1 MYVWERKVDF
11 VNKEKGWL
19 IIWGVGGVFHDVGI
33 NTDCV
38 LFSRNNLGDGL
49 GRDVVGQ
56 PNDRERINRGGR
68 KGDKLVALG
77 VGLDNV
83 SDVVGGDNGSFSL
96 GDEFHFF

>member
-1 MYVWERKVDF
+1 LPVWERKVDF
-11 VNKEKGWL
+11 VNKKKGWL
-19 IIWGVGGVFHDVGI
+19 IVRGVGGVFHDVGI
-33 NTDCV
+33 DTDCV

-56 PNDRERINRGGR
+56 PNDRERINGGGR
-68 KGDKLVALG
+68 KGGKLVALG

-96 GDEFHFF
+96 GDEFHSF